1 MHLFLTCTCVDCA
14 CWRVLRNRT
23 GAAAAAGH
31 TGGAAAGND
40 GAAAGVGWACRGI
53 PYSTWAVCPAA
64 GLGPRDF
71 IVSLLLAWG
80 ENNRNHATHT
90 AAAAAGTATQPSG
103 AAVLGANR
111 GEWLVDHSRLRLGA
125 RLGLQFA
132 PGYPQGGRIADT
144 AAQPVTFSILQTG
157 GRTLVCKESEVARNV
172 MRAKSLMSQHPTSP
186 PPGPQESPTWVGP
199 LLPPSHPCAGPWSD
213 QPHAPD
219 PLEVA
224 PTFQSPPPLTHH
236 GPTRAH
242 SEWLAPGVKAL
253 CRAYFPSLHSQW

>member
-53 PYSTWAVCPAA
+53 PYSTWAVSPAA

-80 ENNRNHATHT
+80 ENNSNHATHT
-90 AAAAAGTATQPSG
+90 AAAAAGTAAG
-103 AAVLGANR
+103 AAVLGANC
-111 GEWLVDHSRLRLGA
+111 GEWLVDHSRLRLGV

-186 PPGPQESPTWVGP
+186 PPRPSRESDMGRAVTAT
-199 LLPPSHPCAGPWSD
+199 LPPVRGPWSD

-219 PLEVA
+219 PSGAYVSITA
-224 PTFQSPPPLTHH
+224 STHPLTHH
-236 GPTRAH
+236 GPTRSH